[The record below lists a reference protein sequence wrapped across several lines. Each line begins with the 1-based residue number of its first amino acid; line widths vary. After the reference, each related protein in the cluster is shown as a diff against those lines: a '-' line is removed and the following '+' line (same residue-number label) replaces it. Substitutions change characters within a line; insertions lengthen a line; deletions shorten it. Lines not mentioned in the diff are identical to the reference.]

1 VDRLRAR
8 VEIAELRVELWR
20 DPAHVPSM
28 TDRVQIQIDQ
38 LTDIIIDLLDDI
50 ENRRTVAAPP

>member
-1 VDRLRAR
+1 
-8 VEIAELRVELWR
+8 
-20 DPAHVPSM
+20 M